1 MTDSVRQTVQTLA
14 SIACVVL
21 LVLTLSAIAVVR
33 ADGRDPELVAA
44 GGDGSGIGAAGDFSP
59 GVGDD
64 ATDAGSSAGG
74 APAGSTS
81 QTGGEGGSSVAS
93 SGGGSG
99 SGGSGSSGSGG
110 GGGGGRTATPSGGTS
125 CPDYNPDEGVF
136 CDRWLVGGTTILSG
150 PLAIYGEAGLKGG
163 QAWIQY
169 FRETLAPELGVRP
182 GQLVFYD
189 DNLEPNKTRQFVEKM
204 VEVDKVLLIGGVTNP
219 GAVGDYL
226 TDKGVAFIGDLGLNP
241 GSYTSPAIFPTNA
254 PFSVSFELRTI
265 TAKNNGAKSITVIQD
280 VLPASDPKEFEQ
292 LWQDAAERQGV
303 ELKRFQPIDSQAN
316 SCDSK
321 MLTALQDNADWIML
335 PVAAGPMLACMREA
349 ATQQAKPGSPVAPNL
364 INWSG
369 GSNLQF
375 EVDQCGAQC
384 YGMYSA
390 GTPFLDP
397 RTNPHPNAK
406 AYVENMARYA
416 PGIDITGFIP
426 INYYHAGLLQF
437 EVMKQGGIT
446 GNLSRR
452 NVWEAAD
459 GFGPFETG
467 FGNTV
472 HWESGRL
479 PRVPTTCGYE
489 VILDAEKKAWVFQ
502 SERICL

>member
-1 MTDSVRQTVQTLA
+1 MNDSVKQTVQTLA

-33 ADGRDPELVAA
+33 ADDRDPELVAA
-44 GGDGSGIGAAGDFSP
+44 GGDSSSGQTIDGGTGVTPGSGDGGGAEETGGDPSAP
-59 GVGDD
+59 SGGDQSSGG
-64 ATDAGSSAGG
+64 DAGGDPAAPGGGGESTQPGG
-74 APAGSTS
+74 APA
-81 QTGGEGGSSVAS
+81 A
-93 SGGGSG
+93 
-99 SGGSGSSGSGG
+99 
-110 GGGGGRTATPSGGTS
+110 APSGGTS
-125 CPDYNPDEGVF
+125 CPDYNPDEGVY

-169 FRETLAPELGVRP
+169 FREKVAPEIGVRP

-241 GSYTSPAIFPTNA
+241 GSYTSPAIFPTSA
-254 PFSVSFELRTI
+254 PFSVSFELRAI
-265 TAKNNGAKSITVIQD
+265 TAKKEGAKSITVIQD

-292 LWQDAAERQGV
+292 LWEDAAKRQGV

-321 MLTALQDNADWIML
+321 MLTALQDRADWIML

-349 ATQQAKPGSPVAPNL
+349 ATQQARPGSPVAPNL

-397 RTNPHPNAK
+397 RSNPHPNAK

-416 PGIDITGFIP
+416 PGIDVTGFIP

-437 EVMKQGGIT
+437 EVMKQAGIT
-446 GNLSRR
+446 GNLSRK
-452 NVWEAAD
+452 NVLEAAD

-472 HWESGRL
+472 EWKTGQL

-489 VILDAEKKAWVFQ
+489 VILDEEKRQWVFQ
-502 SERICL
+502 DERICL

>member
-1 MTDSVRQTVQTLA
+1 MNPSVRQMVQTLGA
-14 SIACVVL
+14 IGCVVL
-21 LVLTLSAIAVVR
+21 LVVSLSALAIVR
-33 ADGRDPELVAA
+33 AENRTPELVTAE
-44 GGDGSGIGAAGDFSP
+44 GGDTSGFETGETPSGDASAEGGETGGAAGAE
-59 GVGDD
+59 G
-64 ATDAGSSAGG
+64 GG
-74 APAGSTS
+74 ATQTTGAG
-81 QTGGEGGSSVAS
+81 Q
-93 SGGGSG
+93 GGGG
-99 SGGSGSSGSGG
+99 QGGGGQAAAAPSGGS
-110 GGGGGRTATPSGGTS
+110 S
-125 CPDYNPDEGVF
+125 CPDYNPDEGVY

-169 FRETLAPELGVRP
+169 FREHVAPKEKVRP

-226 TDKGVAFIGDLGLNP
+226 AEKGVAFIGDLGLNP

-254 PFSVSFELRTI
+254 PFSVSFQLRAM
-265 TAKNNGAKSITVIQD
+265 TAKRNGAKSMTVIQD

-292 LWQDAAERQGV
+292 LWKEAADKQGV

-321 MLTALQDNADWIML
+321 MLTALQDDADWIML

-349 ATQQAKPGSPVAPNL
+349 STQQARPGSPVTPNL

-375 EVDQCGAQC
+375 EVDQCGQQC
-384 YGMYSA
+384 EGMYSA

-397 RTNPHPNAK
+397 RTNPHPHAK
-406 AYVENMARYA
+406 TYVENMARYA
-416 PGIDITGFIP
+416 PGIDVTGFIP

-437 EVMKQGGIT
+437 EVMKQGGIL
-446 GNLSRR
+446 GNLSRA
-452 NVWEAAD
+452 NVLKAAN

-472 HWESGRL
+472 EWKKDQL

-489 VILDAEKKAWVFQ
+489 VVLDGDKGAWVFKP
-502 SERICL
+502 EKICL